1 LKWQIHGLSGAATH
15 PCQELPN
22 DHLDLAKKG
31 IWQQRIEKTLRK
43 KILPGTPGLPYF
55 GIFLTSGNR
64 NGLPGN
70 A

>member
-1 LKWQIHGLSGAATH
+1 M
-15 PCQELPN
+15 
-22 DHLDLAKKG
+22 AKTE

-43 KILPGTPGLPYF
+43 KILPDTPGLPYF